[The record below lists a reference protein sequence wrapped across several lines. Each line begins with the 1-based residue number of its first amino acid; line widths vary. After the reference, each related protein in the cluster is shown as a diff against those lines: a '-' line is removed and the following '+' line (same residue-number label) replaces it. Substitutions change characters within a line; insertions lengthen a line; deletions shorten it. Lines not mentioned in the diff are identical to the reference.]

1 MKTILFL
8 DGQFGSVSKLVDGQQ
23 KNPTEAD
30 RRLLDKLT
38 LKDDDV
44 IQRFNQRFKVDAR
57 VQYGEYGC
65 DCCFGI
71 DAQISYQR

>member
-8 DGQFGSVSKLVDGQQ
+8 DGQFGGISKVVDGQQ
-23 KNPTEAD
+23 QKPTEAD

-38 LKDDDV
+38 LKDDNV

-57 VQYGEYGC
+57 VQYGDYGC
-65 DCCFGI
+65 NCCFGI
-71 DAQISYQR
+71 DAQISFTR